1 MNTDLPSIVIIVV
14 VVFVVVDSSV
24 LSKKERG
31 RSNIKNHSHNRI
43 VIIPQVIDAL
53 FCIRQTRKIDKI
65 VDCYTLNLELELE
78 YTRKPRANKFV
89 ELEFQLDFHT
99 I

>member
-1 MNTDLPSIVIIVV
+1 MNTDLPSIVIMKSWLL
-14 VVFVVVDSSV
+14 SS
-24 LSKKERG
+24 SSIAAFCRKKRG